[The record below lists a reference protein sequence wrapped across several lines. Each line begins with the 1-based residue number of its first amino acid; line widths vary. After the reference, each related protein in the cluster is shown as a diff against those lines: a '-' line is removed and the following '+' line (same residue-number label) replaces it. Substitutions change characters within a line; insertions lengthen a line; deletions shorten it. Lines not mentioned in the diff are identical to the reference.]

1 MTDPRLMAEWLM
13 ENDFEPIL
21 GRKFDFRTKPMP
33 QWNGIL
39 DCEVLA
45 LEAQRRLSYTWNS
58 SGVEAETGL
67 KTVVT
72 WILTPTPAGT
82 HLRMEQAGF
91 RPDQQANYRGAEY
104 GWRKFFDNLEGVL
117 ARTR

>member
-1 MTDPRLMAEWLM
+1 MRPSADPTV
-13 ENDFEPIL
+13 
-21 GRKFDFRTKPMP
+21 GRKFNFRTKPMP
-33 QWNGIL
+33 RWNGIL

-58 SGVEAETGL
+58 SGTEAAIGL

-72 WILTPTPAGT
+72 WILTPTSTGT

-91 RPDQQANYRGAEY
+91 RTDQQANYRGAGY
-104 GWRKFFDNLEGVL
+104 GWQKFFGNLEGIL
-117 ARTR
+117 ARAP